1 MEGLKISFEK
11 SNVALNVTE
20 ASTGFDCTIQN
31 ALANIGTRKGTDYMY
46 SNKGT
51 DILLRAVQG
60 KIVGLN
66 DANHEAQIA
75 AIDTLFFSR
84 EYETSTDGTIMLGSV
99 AMQPLTY
106 VGNALITTTS
116 FTDLDQTRTVGTATI
131 L

>member
-1 MEGLKISFEK
+1 MEGLRISFEK
-11 SNVALNVTE
+11 SNVALAVTGS
-20 ASTGFDCTIQN
+20 STGFDCTIQN
-31 ALANIGTRKGTDYMY
+31 ALTNIGTRKGTDHMY

-60 KIVGLN
+60 KIVGMN

-84 EYETSTDGTIMLGSV
+84 DYETSASGTIVLGAV
-99 AMQPLTY
+99 TMQPLTY
-106 VGNALITTTS
+106 DGNALITTTS